1 MLFVNVFIF
10 FMYSFVLSRL
20 WRKKIAIRLLL
31 YIQDNVTLIVFLNK
45 NYISPLRFI
54 KAYVSRCHHEKSHS
68 IYAIFITRSDVWRLI
83 KPTEKTYC

>member
-1 MLFVNVFIF
+1 MTSLKTSIKTIT
-10 FMYSFVLSRL
+10 YLSDIGCL
-20 WRKKIAIRLLL
+20 E
-31 YIQDNVTLIVFLNK
+31 IQGASLLNK
-45 NYISPLRFI
+45 KYIPPLRFI